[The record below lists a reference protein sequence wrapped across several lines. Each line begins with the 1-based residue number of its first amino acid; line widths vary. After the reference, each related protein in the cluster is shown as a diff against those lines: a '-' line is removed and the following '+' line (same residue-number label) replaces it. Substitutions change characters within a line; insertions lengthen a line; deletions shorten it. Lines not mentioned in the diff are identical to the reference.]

1 MFSSGILRP
10 AIRRCTRN
18 SGAIARSSISLT
30 LPASRLHPHPRFFA
44 STARTMSDSK
54 PQTYSFLVYAP
65 DYTDADALSRR
76 LAVREQHLANAK
88 AAIQSGFL
96 RA

>member
-1 MFSSGILRP
+1 
-10 AIRRCTRN
+10 
-18 SGAIARSSISLT
+18 
-30 LPASRLHPHPRFFA
+30 
-44 STARTMSDSK
+44 MSESK

-88 AAIQSGFL
+88 ASLQSGFL